1 MDASAA
7 PVPPLSDLRVVDLS
21 AWIAGA
27 YCTKLLAD
35 GGAEVIKVEPP
46 DGDPL
51 RRWSASG
58 ADIPPDADGAL
69 FNFLGAS
76 KRSVVVDPSRASDR
90 DSLEMLLA
98 SADAVVWSRG
108 SSVAED
114 PSLAPGEILRGHPS
128 MVVASITP
136 FGLEGPWHDKAA
148 TEFTLQAWSGAIVGL
163 ARGLPDR
170 APVFVGGQIG
180 EWLSGLFAAI
190 GTLAALRR
198 RGEGPE
204 GELVDVSMLEALAM
218 CLTYYPVTFN
228 DQLGRPMRRKR
239 FIPTPGVGA
248 ARDGLVGLG
257 VGTGQQW
264 LDFCALVE
272 HPEWTEDPKL
282 FLDRTALAP
291 AIDAWIGAHSVDE
304 VLDLTSAFRIPNAPI
319 ANGANIT
326 TFDHFR
332 TRGSFAPN
340 PRDGAANPRPPYRLG
355 SAFLQEPAPAP
366 RLGADTLDRL
376 LVREVNEG
384 RGAPTAP
391 SDLPFRGLR
400 VLDMT
405 GYWAGPLA
413 SHVLALLGAE
423 VIHLEAASRPDGAR
437 LVGGVPLTED
447 RYWERGPIF
456 CALNTNKKS
465 LTIDVRDPRG
475 ADLLRRFVAT
485 CDVVVENYTPR
496 VLDQLGL
503 DYEKLRADRPDLVMV
518 RMPGFGLDGPW
529 RDNAAFAFVIED
541 ASGLTWLT
549 GHPDLLPWEPYT
561 VGDPNAG
568 LHALFGLLLALRHRE
583 RTGEGGL
590 VEAAMVDA
598 AANVAAEQVIEH
610 SAYGALLA
618 RNGNR
623 GPCAAPQGLYKAAGP
638 DEHGRDDTWV
648 AVAVATDEQ
657 WAALRAALGEPEW
670 AADNELEIAAGR
682 VDAHDRID
690 RHLQDWCRSHT
701 ADEIV
706 QTLWAAGVPVGR
718 VVQPHDQPE
727 LPQFECR
734 RFFEEVVH
742 PVAGRAR
749 YSTLPMQFSRG
760 PAQLHERHAPLLGE
774 HNTEL
779 LGELGLSLAEI
790 ATLQADG
797 IIGDSL
803 VAAS

>member
-1 MDASAA
+1 MSQGQPGAGGGVSES
-7 PVPPLSDLRVVDLS
+7 PLSGLRVVDLS
-21 AWIAGA
+21 TWIAGA

-46 DGDPL
+46 GGDPL

-58 ADIPPDADGAL
+58 ADIAPDADGAL

-76 KRSVVVDPSRASDR
+76 KRSVVVDPSRAGDR
-90 DSLEMLLA
+90 DALQALLA

-114 PSLAPGEILRGHPS
+114 ASLVPGGILGSHPRL
-128 MVVASITP
+128 VVTAITP
-136 FGLEGPWHDKAA
+136 FGLEGPWRDNAA

-272 HPEWTEDPKL
+272 HPEWTQDPRL

-304 VLDLTSAFRIPNAPI
+304 VLELTSAFRIPNAPI

-326 TFDHFR
+326 TLDHFR
-332 TRGSFAPN
+332 ARDSFASN

-355 SAFLQEPAPAP
+355 SARLREPAPAP
-366 RLGADTLDRL
+366 RLGADEIDGL
-376 LVREVNEG
+376 LPREVEG
-384 RGAPTAP
+384 DAGAPTAP
-391 SDLPFRGLR
+391 PALPFQGLR

-423 VIHLEAASRPDGAR
+423 VIHLEAATRPDGAR
-437 LVGGVPLTED
+437 LVGGVPQTEE
-447 RYWERGPIF
+447 RFWERGPIF
-456 CALNTNKKS
+456 SALNTNKKS
-465 LTIDVRDPRG
+465 LTIDVRSPRG

-485 CDVVVENYTPR
+485 CDVLVENYTPR

-541 ASGLTWLT
+541 TSGLTWLT
-549 GHPDLLPWEPYT
+549 GHPDLRPWEPYT

-583 RTGEGGL
+583 RPG
-590 VEAAMVDA
+590 
-598 AANVAAEQVIEH
+598 
-610 SAYGALLA
+610 
-618 RNGNR
+618 
-623 GPCAAPQGLYKAAGP
+623 
-638 DEHGRDDTWV
+638 
-648 AVAVATDEQ
+648 
-657 WAALRAALGEPEW
+657 RAAWSRPRW
-670 AADNELEIAAGR
+670 SMPPPT
-682 VDAHDRID
+682 
-690 RHLQDWCRSHT
+690 W
-701 ADEIV
+701 
-706 QTLWAAGVPVGR
+706 
-718 VVQPHDQPE
+718 
-727 LPQFECR
+727 R
-734 RFFEEVVH
+734 RN
-742 PVAGRAR
+742 R
-749 YSTLPMQFSRG
+749 
-760 PAQLHERHAPLLGE
+760 
-774 HNTEL
+774 
-779 LGELGLSLAEI
+779 
-790 ATLQADG
+790 
-797 IIGDSL
+797 
-803 VAAS
+803 